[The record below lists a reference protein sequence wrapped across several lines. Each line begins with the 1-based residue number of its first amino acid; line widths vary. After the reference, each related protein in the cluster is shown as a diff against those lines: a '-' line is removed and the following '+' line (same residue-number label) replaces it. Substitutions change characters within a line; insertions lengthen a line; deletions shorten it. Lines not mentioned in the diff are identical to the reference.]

1 MGKEYQSY
9 LKVRKFLKERGYSVD
24 LDTGTLLDVSTV
36 VAFDY
41 DFAYVVKHVLS
52 FVLDGKTHE
61 MRLSD
66 SRLVFSGPYDEMSLG
81 ELVDIVKKTRE
92 TVDNVREF
100 LNVVNKDERSRYDVV
115 VYLYGRYEIYKDEEN
130 AKRIFLNYLHYAKDS
145 NRDRYYNV
153 LQSLLSGEK
162 IINDGCFTSE
172 NEKRFFETL
181 KKFNVQKAIKIIEK
195 SDYEYDFYE

>member
-9 LKVRKFLKERGYSVD
+9 LKVRKFLKEKGYSVVV
-24 LDTGTLLDVSTV
+24 DTGTLLDVSTV
-36 VAFDY
+36 VAFDD
-41 DFAYVVKHVLS
+41 DFAYQGKHVLS
-52 FVLDGKTHE
+52 FVLDQSTHE
-61 MRLSD
+61 IRLTD
-66 SRLVFSGPYDEMSLG
+66 SRLVFSGNYDEISVG
-81 ELVDIVKKTRE
+81 DIVDIVKKTRE
-92 TVDNVREF
+92 TVGDVRHF
-100 LNVVNKDERSRYDVV
+100 LDVVNKGERSRYDVV

-130 AKRIFLNYLHYAKDS
+130 AKRIFLNYLHYAEDS

-181 KKFNVQKAIKIIEK
+181 KKFGVQKAIKIIEK

>member
-153 LQSLLSGEK
+153 LQSF
-162 IINDGCFTSE
+162 INDGCFTSE

>member
-9 LKVRKFLKERGYSVD
+9 SKVRKFLKERGCSVSM
-24 LDTGTLLDVSTV
+24 DTGTLLDVSTV
-36 VAFDY
+36 VAFDD
-41 DFAYVVKHVLS
+41 DFTYNSKHVLS
-52 FVLDGKTHE
+52 FVLDGKAHE

-66 SRLVFSGPYDEMSLG
+66 SRLVFSGDYHEISAG

-92 TVDNVREF
+92 TVADVRHF
-100 LNVVNKDERSRYDVV
+100 LDVVNKDERSRYDVV

-130 AKRIFLNYLHYAKDS
+130 AKRIFLNYLHYTEGS
-145 NRDRYYNV
+145 GRDRYYHV
-153 LQSLLSGEK
+153 FQSLLYGEK
-162 IINDGCFTSE
+162 IVNDGCFTSE
-172 NEKRFFETL
+172 NEKHFFERI

>member
-9 LKVRKFLKERGYSVD
+9 LKVRKFLKERGYKVD
-24 LDTGTLLDVSTV
+24 KDTGTLLEVSTV
-36 VAFDY
+36 VAFDN
-41 DFAYVVKHVLS
+41 DFAYNGKHVLS
-52 FVLDGKTHE
+52 FVLDRKTHE

-66 SRLVFSGPYDEMSLG
+66 SRLVFFGDYHEISVGDI
-81 ELVDIVKKTRE
+81 VAIVKKTRD
-92 TVDNVREF
+92 TVSDVREF
-100 LNVVNKDERSRYDVV
+100 LDVVNEDERSRYDVV

-130 AKRIFLNYLHYAKDS
+130 AKRIFLNYLHYAEDS

-181 KKFNVQKAIKIIEK
+181 KKFSVQKAIKIIEK

>member
-9 LKVRKFLKERGYSVD
+9 LKVRKFLKERGYSVSM
-24 LDTGTLLDVSTV
+24 DTGALLEMTTFV
-36 VAFDY
+36 VFDD
-41 DFAYVVKHVLS
+41 DFAYNGKHVLS
-52 FVLDGKTHE
+52 FVLDRKTHE

-66 SRLVFSGPYDEMSLG
+66 SRLVFSDNYDEISVSDI
-81 ELVDIVKKTRE
+81 VDIVKKTAE
-92 TVDNVREF
+92 TVSDVRQF

-130 AKRIFLNYLHYAKDS
+130 AKHIFLNYLHYTEGS
-145 NRDRYYNV
+145 GRDRYYHV
-153 LQSLLSGEK
+153 LQSLLYGEK
-162 IINDGCFTSE
+162 IVNDGCFTSE
-172 NEKRFFETL
+172 NEKHFFERI

>member
-9 LKVRKFLKERGYSVD
+9 SKVRKFLKERGYLVSM
-24 LDTGTLLDVSTV
+24 DTGALLEMATF
-36 VAFDY
+36 VAFDD
-41 DFAYVVKHVLS
+41 DFTYNGKHVLS
-52 FVLDGKTHE
+52 FVLDRKTHE

-66 SRLVFSGPYDEMSLG
+66 SRLVFSGDYHEISAG

-92 TVDNVREF
+92 AVADVRHF
-100 LNVVNKDERSRYDVV
+100 LDVVNKDERSRYDVV

-130 AKRIFLNYLHYAKDS
+130 AKRIFLNYLHYTEGS
-145 NRDRYYNV
+145 GRDRYYHV
-153 LQSLLSGEK
+153 LQSLLYGEK

-181 KKFNVQKAIKIIEK
+181 KKFSVQKAIKIIEK